1 MNYRDWYTDI
11 VDVYRT
17 VDKADGNLTRKER
30 EQVLFA
36 VPCRLY
42 YHYMNGSEIRMHRE
56 AAAVEGT
63 HYLQCDNSVDIQPGD
78 ELVIYRGK
86 GLGHDVAAIRAFA
99 GEPQH
104 FFEPFGAAMPG
115 LAHQEIRL
123 LQEER
128 VK

>member
-1 MNYRDWYTDI
+1 MNYRDWYRDI

-30 EQVLFA
+30 EQVLFT

-42 YHYMNGSEIRMHRE
+42 HTTGQEIRMHRE
-56 AAAVEGT
+56 AASMEGT
-63 HYLQCDNSVDIQPGD
+63 DWLQCDNSVDIQPGD

-86 GLGHDVAAIRAFA
+86 GLGYDVAPIRAFA

-104 FFEPFGAAMPG
+104 FFEPFGAVMPG

-123 LQEER
+123 SQEER

>member
-30 EQVLFA
+30 EQVLFT

-42 YHYMNGSEIRMHRE
+42 HTTGQEIQMHRE
-56 AAAVEGT
+56 AASVEGT
-63 HYLQCDNSVDIQPGD
+63 DWLQCDNSVDIQPGD

-86 GLGHDVAAIRAFA
+86 GLGYDVAPIRAFA

-104 FFEPFGAAMPG
+104 FFEPSGAVMPG

-123 LQEER
+123 SQEER